1 MKIKTTK
8 KDLLQSFLN
17 GKKFE
22 DKLDI
27 INAIEKEDG
36 SGRNFNL
43 TGFKDG
49 KALTIFV
56 STLD

>member
-1 MKIKTTK
+1 MI
-8 KDLLQSFLN
+8 QSFLN
-17 GKKFE
+17 GKKFG
-22 DKLDI
+22 DRLDI
-27 INAIEKEDG
+27 INSIEREDG

>member
-8 KDLLQSFLN
+8 KIMIQSFLN
-17 GKKFE
+17 GKKFG
-22 DKLDI
+22 DRLDI
-27 INAIEKEDG
+27 INSIEREDG